1 MRKDSPKAMEF
12 KHSIFKRK
20 SKGDHRKGKW
30 YLRLRWKDPDSGQWR
45 TMEKQFDQ
53 RISAIEELP
62 KLELQIRSTNGQF
75 RSGPEMLFSELV
87 AACKKSFY
95 HAATF
100 EGGLKTGGVKSLST
114 TEAGLK
120 NLTAYFGSKAIGN
133 IDEADLRRYR
143 EWRKKLGS
151 QNPSLVKKGI
161 RAEVKP
167 STINRELTT
176 CRRMFSFALEK
187 GLITRDIFRNAKAIH
202 KKLEEPRTR
211 ILTHHEIDRL
221 LAACSDSR
229 IETFSR
235 RRRAACKDKSTDF
248 DQLRH
253 EVAAT
258 NLFMKPAILLA
269 ADSGLRKGEILSL
282 RWSDVDLSSR
292 RVRIRREVTKTEK
305 GRTEGLTKRTVEALE
320 EILQFKSTAVP
331 DPFVFISALND
342 NRPMSN
348 ITRPW
353 NKVKKLADLEDIK
366 FHDLR
371 RTAATIL
378 VRDLG
383 LGVEFAAKLLGHSE
397 GSQITLRH
405 YVAADDAAIETVVSG
420 LDELHRRQASI
431 EVSNAE
437 N

>member
-1 MRKDSPKAMEF
+1 MEF
-12 KHSIFKRK
+12 RHSIFKRK

-30 YLRLRWKDPDSGQWR
+30 YLRLRWKDPESGRWR
-45 TMEKQFDQ
+45 IIEKQFDR
-53 RISAIEELP
+53 RIVAIEALP
-62 KLELQIRSTNGQF
+62 KLELEIRSTNGQF
-75 RSGPEMLFSELV
+75 RSGSEMLFSELV
-87 AACKKSFY
+87 ELCKKSFY

-100 EGGLKTGGVKSLST
+100 EAGLKTGGVKSLST
-114 TEAGLK
+114 VNAGLK
-120 NLTAYFGSKAIGN
+120 NLTAYFGSRAIGH

-161 RAEVKP
+161 RAEVTP
-167 STINRELTT
+167 GTINRELTT

-202 KKLEEPRTR
+202 KRLEEPRTR

-221 LAACSDSR
+221 LAACSESR
-229 IETFSR
+229 IETFNR
-235 RRRAACKDKSTDF
+235 RRRPACKDKSNEF
-248 DQLRH
+248 DQLEH
-253 EVAAT
+253 EISAT

-282 RWSDVDLSSR
+282 KWSDVDLSSR

-305 GRTEGLTKRTVEALE
+305 ERTEGLTKRTVEALKQIAE
-320 EILQFKSTAVP
+320 FKATAAS
-331 DPFVFISALND
+331 DPFIFVSALND
-342 NRPMSN
+342 NRPMAD

-353 NKVKKLADLEDIK
+353 NKVKKLAGLEDVK

-405 YVAADDAAIETVVSG
+405 YVAADDVAIETVVSG

-431 EVSNAE
+431 ETASNLE